1 MAEEFDLDRFR
12 AQAIAV
18 HEFLNQDTR
27 WVDVHGRMLTIAEMT
42 VGYKANC
49 LAFMRK
55 RVGYFAARYPWG
67 AIWSM
72 ELPSGWATVVP
83 DGRPGRSLSRG
94 EAWLDDGGN
103 MAHAFDQHIEGLD
116 RRIKADP
123 EAWLDSTPLMKALS
137 DQVLAGEGGA
147 VGSRPED
154 EPREYAG
161 DAACPECGRGAGNP
175 ERHRRSGPLARLCTG
190 EWVRLVRHVT
200 P

>member
-12 AQAIAV
+12 RQAIVV
-18 HEFLNQDTR
+18 HEFLNQDTH
-27 WVDVHGRMLTIAEMT
+27 WVDVHGRVLTIADMS

-49 LAFMRK
+49 LAFVRA
-55 RVGYFAARYPWG
+55 RIRYYATRYPWG

-72 ELPSGWATVVP
+72 ELPSGLAEL
-83 DGRPGRSLSRG
+83 GRMDEHSQPTAGRSLSRG
-94 EAWLDDGGN
+94 EVWLDNGGN
-103 MAHAFDQHIEGLD
+103 MSDAFDQHIEDLD

-154 EPREYAG
+154 EPRPCP
-161 DAACPECGRGAGNP
+161 AATPCPKCDKPADISM
-175 ERHRRSGPLARLCTG
+175 HRRSGGITRLCTG
-190 EWVRLVRHVT
+190 EWVRLV
-200 P
+200 